1 MGLYA
6 NKANVIAQGEDPGA
20 VGAGA
25 VWIDTTNDVTYFRNS
40 NNTGWNLMGATLGD
54 MLAVS

>member
-1 MGLYA
+1 MGFYS

-40 NNTGWNLMGATLGD
+40 TNTAWNLIGITVGD
-54 MLAVS
+54 AIALS